1 MRSTGIIALF
11 AAGAFLAAGCSLIDE
26 NLVNCESES
35 KMDYRLSLDTSISE
49 ELHAHLTEKSDVAL
63 IPQLEGYLEN
73 VFSGRAHDVDL
84 SFYDAAGSY
93 DLLHHEHH
101 VMDAGQTSF
110 SLYIPVHQYLH
121 VALANLENNPL
132 LSLREE
138 DNARTVKVHET
149 VADTLDP
156 HPSGFF
162 AARLPMDVQDRE
174 QSFEVTLHMAN
185 SVAVLALDTLSSRV
199 KDVRVFAAGFATDF
213 SPIDSVYTYAYT
225 PIHRTDKVVSPASDA
240 KLGFISVSF
249 PSRDTAPVKADS
261 KDAIWAMY
269 VYVTLASGS
278 ITETKVSVTT
288 PLEAGKVKVIEGVV
302 YPDGSLTS
310 EDPTVAVSITLDWAP
325 GLDHEVIF

>member
-1 MRSTGIIALF
+1 MKSTGIIAFF
-11 AAGAFLAAGCSLIDE
+11 AAGIFLAAGCSLIDE
-26 NLVNCESES
+26 NLKRCEPES
-35 KMDYRLSLDTSISE
+35 KMNYRLSTEISLSE
-49 ELHAHLTEKSDVAL
+49 ELHAQLTEETDVAL

-73 VFSGRAHDVDL
+73 VFSGRAHDMDL
-84 SFYDAAGSY
+84 SFYDAAASY

-101 VMDAGQTSF
+101 VMDAGQTSY

-138 DNARTVKVHET
+138 DNARTVTVHES

-156 HPSGFF
+156 HPCGVF
-162 AARLPMDVQDRE
+162 AAHLPINVEDRE
-174 QSFEVTLHMAN
+174 QSFEVALHMVN
-185 SVAVLALDTLSSRV
+185 SAAVLALDTLGSRI
-199 KDVRVFAAGFATDF
+199 KDIRVFAAGFATDY
-213 SPIDSVYTYAYT
+213 SPSDGVYTYAYT
-225 PIHRTDKVVSPASDA
+225 PIHRTGKVVSPASDA

-269 VYVTLASGS
+269 VYATLASGS
-278 ITETKVSVTT
+278 VTETKVSVTT
-288 PLEAGKVKVIEGVV
+288 PLEAGKVRVIEGTV

-310 EDPTVAVSITLDWAP
+310 EDPTVGLSITMDWTP
-325 GLDHEVIF
+325 GLGHEVVF